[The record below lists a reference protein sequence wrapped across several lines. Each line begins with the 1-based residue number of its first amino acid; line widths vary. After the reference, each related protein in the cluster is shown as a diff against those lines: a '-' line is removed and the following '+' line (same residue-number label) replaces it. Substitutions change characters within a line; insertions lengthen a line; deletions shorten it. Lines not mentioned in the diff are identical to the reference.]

1 MEILSAALYFNFA
14 RGVRGSGGSRAGL
27 LLKLFDADL
36 HQASVAKRNHNGT
49 GAENVPQFTDVAEH
63 QK

>member
-1 MEILSAALYFNFA
+1 MEILSAAVYFNFA

-27 LLKLFDADL
+27 LLELVDADL
-36 HQASVAKRNHNGT
+36 HQASAVKRNHNET
-49 GAENVPQFTDVAEH
+49 NVGNDPQFTDAAEH